1 MTTTAINLGE
11 IAAFWRNA
19 RRLYTIYS
27 ALNRTFEIGLPLCR
41 DLEYPIDRSE
51 PEVVDRVRVWFDQMD
66 SQVQV
71 WQLRQL
77 LQSTNLQTEE
87 NLRALLR
94 RHMDNNQNTET
105 DRDKIDFL
113 LVQYFAHCAPHGLY
127 EQQISMNEVARVLEP
142 VVGALPG
149 EYPDWV
155 EGLDIKLEKLN
166 HCNSLEELQKLGA
179 LMEVRELKLA
189 LREHYFDTSCLV
201 AFTRFNFL
209 ARRAFFRAMHLDLH
223 AIRND
228 ITELEGRGITEV
240 DCSEAGLTDHETM
253 EHIRHVVHQWKTPF
267 RAPYTGGASFGQL
280 ILLRHALQHA
290 LGLEIPTDE
299 DDDLP
304 PATASVEQ
312 ARQAAALA
320 SAGPMDTSTLEE
332 LMPSA
337 QPSAVTP
344 KPADESARP
353 VEAATAPAVPPPAS
367 VPALVHFVTPEP
379 EPVAISEPEPAHV
392 PEPAMAEPPP
402 QPRIKLAVTANEPP
416 VPLTDLVART
426 GPAPEPQPSAAATQQ
441 PVERVQEDDYL
452 SHCVDD
458 ITNQLRAIPA
468 RRMPGVSTITLAGC
482 KLLISTWEAEA
493 FAAEHAEGD
502 DLSKTLRR
510 AVAARTILH
519 VSVERLKK
527 NAPTDLSAAI
537 EIAGA
542 TVEELRQQVEVAKQ
556 AQNIDAAVNLA
567 ATTKRLLALIEEGGK
582 LLQTGN

>member
-51 PEVVDRVRVWFDQMD
+51 PEVVDRVRTWFDQMD

-127 EQQISMNEVARVLEP
+127 EQQISMNEVARVLDP

-223 AIRND
+223 AIRESVN
-228 ITELEGRGITEV
+228 ELERLGFATV
-240 DCSEAGLTDHETM
+240 DCRDAGLTES
-253 EHIRHVVHQWKTPF
+253 ESLEQVRHVVHQWKTPF
-267 RAPYTGGASFGQL
+267 RAPYSGGSSFLQL

-290 LGLEIPTDE
+290 LDE
-299 DDDLP
+299 VRKD
-304 PATASVEQ
+304 PARMA
-312 ARQAAALA
+312 
-320 SAGPMDTSTLEE
+320 
-332 LMPSA
+332 
-337 QPSAVTP
+337 P
-344 KPADESARP
+344 KP
-353 VEAATAPAVPPPAS
+353 
-367 VPALVHFVTPEP
+367 
-379 EPVAISEPEPAHV
+379 
-392 PEPAMAEPPP
+392 
-402 QPRIKLAVTANEPP
+402 QP
-416 VPLTDLVART
+416 
-426 GPAPEPQPSAAATQQ
+426 
-441 PVERVQEDDYL
+441 
-452 SHCVDD
+452 
-458 ITNQLRAIPA
+458 AIPA
-468 RRMPGVSTITLAGC
+468 RAASPGPEAKSPAISQPSESPVTAFWPEEKGNSLQQPVKPVPVEKVGPVEQILATVIARKDLG
-482 KLLISTWEAEA
+482 LPE
-493 FAAEHAEGD
+493 FAVEVPQEYTDQAPIPEKAPEIPPEI
-502 DLSKTLRR
+502 
-510 AVAARTILH
+510 APEVAAADA
-519 VSVERLKK
+519 SSPVE
-527 NAPTDLSAAI
+527 
-537 EIAGA
+537 
-542 TVEELRQQVEVAKQ
+542 TV
-556 AQNIDAAVNLA
+556 
-567 ATTKRLLALIEEGGK
+567 
-582 LLQTGN
+582 